1 MEVSCYNFVA
11 ITYEQGFL
19 DPSTDATYIIH
30 LEGNGRYDHIMD
42 QLSKY
47 HPTKLVYILYN
58 KGYKKCKKKL
68 PRELPRYDLTDAFV
82 TCFKHATAQNYNNIL
97 ILEDDFIFTD
107 LILDPIIPNRV
118 NKFINEQNNELFIYL
133 LGSLSTLQLP
143 YDNYHTI
150 VPSGAGAHSIVYSKE
165 FIKYTLKMNI
175 SDIHDWDQH
184 TWTSLKRYT
193 YYKPLCVQ
201 LFPMTENKK
210 EWGTGFIEGLHKI
223 LFLDTHIEP
232 GYTIYNIVSKLLF
245 FYILAFLVYLFL
257 YLTKYFKLTKY
268 NIFLKLLLF
277 CIYIYGFYIL
287 YRSL

>member
-107 LILDPIIPNRV
+107 LILDPIIHDEV
-118 NKFINEQNNELFIYL
+118 NSFVCDEGDKSFIYL
-133 LGSLSTLQLP
+133 LGSLPIFQIPHTLFHNKL
-143 YDNYHTI
+143 
-150 VPSGAGAHSIVYSKE
+150 VLSSGTHSIVYSRE
-165 FIKYTLKMNI
+165 FIKQTLLTDTSRIN
-175 SDIHDWDQH
+175 DWDKYSL
-184 TWTSLKRYT
+184 TSFSRYT
-193 YYKPLCVQ
+193 FYEPLCFQ
-201 LFPMTENKK
+201 TLPSTENKQS
-210 EWGTGFIEGLHKI
+210 WSDNYFILHLLHFIIYMFK
-223 LFLDTHIEP
+223 LDKQIEP
-232 GYTIYNIVSKLLF
+232 GHTIFNIGSKLLF
-245 FYILAFLVYLFL
+245 YILLIILLYVLLRISRYLCS
-257 YLTKYFKLTKY
+257 K
-268 NIFLKLLLF
+268 
-277 CIYIYGFYIL
+277 
-287 YRSL
+287 R